1 MKLFFPL
8 QPYRNEDVRIMVT
21 TGEGRFYSNG
31 IDLEWIMS
39 QKVDVQKEFFRT
51 LYDTL
56 WRVMH
61 FPMPTVAA
69 INGN

>member
-1 MKLFFPL
+1 
-8 QPYRNEDVRIMVT
+8 MVT

-69 INGN
+69 INGI